1 MRFQMK
7 LLLTYSLFIV
17 FLVIIIGGIFYK
29 YSTGI
34 FQDNAYSNIS
44 IISDKMSQQLDN
56 VVHPLDFKTTELL
69 SDQNALSSLAILAT
83 IDRDNLNNLIYIN
96 DAKQTIYSKL
106 MTYSIDKNF
115 YRVSFFNNRGDFLSS
130 NYRANNL
137 SGDLTKVI
145 EKLAWKKTADEA
157 EGKLILIPPHIDPWA
172 VNGTKV
178 FSVARS
184 VQWPSSGMGYV
195 EIQEAYSVLENILS
209 VPQNI
214 NTKVVAVLDN
224 GEIFYN
230 DNIKDK
236 ALLKYYSSLAVSGN
250 KAATVK
256 KNIITHKDEIV
267 VSTTSEYTGMKIVI
281 AHDKSAVFKPLFLT
295 VRATLAAGIII
306 IGVSFIYIYIL
317 SLRLTKPIRQLKEK
331 IENTELVN
339 LPEEITFESSLNEF
353 VSLNNS
359 FQRLRERL
367 NDSVEREIKAQSLQ
381 MNANFDSLQAQI
393 NPHFIYNILNVLS
406 NKGIETGD
414 DEICEICDSIAAML
428 RYSTSTIKRSA
439 NIEEEIDHARN
450 YLVLMK
456 KRYEHRLEFDFDIE
470 EVIYNETIPKMVL
483 QPIVENSVNLNFE
496 MGIKV
501 VKINIKGYVR
511 DGRWF
516 IEIMDNGKGFT
527 KEALNELEKKMK
539 IMRNQIINGEPKVG
553 LSIGGMGLIN
563 TYARLLLFYDNEF
576 IFSLKNSTSGGAQV
590 TIGSFISNPEEE
602 IK

>member
-69 SDQNALSSLAILAT
+69 SDQNTLSSLAILAR

-115 YRVSFFNNRGDFLSS
+115 FRVSVFNNRGDFLSS
-130 NYRANNL
+130 NFRANNL

-145 EKLAWKKTADEA
+145 EKLTWKKTADEA
-157 EGKLILIPPHIDPWA
+157 GGKLILIPPHTDPWA

-209 VPQNI
+209 VPHNS
-214 NTKVVAVLDN
+214 NTKVVAILDN

-230 DNIKDK
+230 DNIKDES
-236 ALLKYYSSLAVSGN
+236 LLKYYSSLAVSGN

-267 VSTTSEYTGMKIVI
+267 VSTTSQYTGMKIVI
-281 AHDKSAVFKPLFLT
+281 AQDKSAVFKPLFLT

-317 SLRLTKPIRQLKEK
+317 SLNLTKPIRQLKEK
-331 IENTELVN
+331 IENTELGN

-353 VSLNNS
+353 ESLNNS

-381 MNANFDSLQAQI
+381 MSANFDSLQAQI

-406 NKGIETGD
+406 NKGIETDD

-428 RYSTSTIKRSA
+428 RYSTSTVKRSA
-439 NIEEEIDHARN
+439 NIQEEIDHARN

-470 EVIYNETIPKMVL
+470 EAIYNEKIPKMVL

-496 MGIKV
+496 MGLKV
-501 VKINIKGYVR
+501 VKINVKGYVR
-511 DGRWF
+511 NGRWF

-539 IMRNQIINGEPKVG
+539 IMRNQIIKGEPKTG

-563 TYARLLLFYDNEF
+563 TFARLLLFYDNEF
-576 IFSLKNSTSGGAQV
+576 IFSLKNSASGGAQV
-590 TIGSFISNPEEE
+590 IISSVIGNPEGE